1 MKIDDQ
7 LVDKLSTLARLE
19 FTQEESMQLK
29 DDLEKMIAFISKL
42 EEVDTAGT
50 APLIFLSE
58 ETNVFREDQV
68 KETISREEAMKNVP
82 VSKEGYILVPKVLSK
97 AE

>member
-1 MKIDDQ
+1 MQIDDH

-19 FTQEESMQLK
+19 FAPEERMQLK

-42 EEVDTAGT
+42 EEVDTSGV

-58 ETNVFREDQV
+58 ETNVFREDEV
-68 KETISREEAMKNVP
+68 KETITREEAMMNVP
-82 VSKEGYILVPKVLSK
+82 VSEDGYILVPKVLSK
-97 AE
+97 E